1 VNPEPGTPHPER
13 RTRNAEHD
21 VRDVVFLHGWGS
33 GAAVW
38 RDMAAH
44 LAPHGVAHAPD
55 LPGYGAAPACVP
67 YTLEGIAAA
76 LARSAPLRCHVVG
89 WSLGGQVALAWAKSA
104 PQQVVRLALI
114 ATTPCFTQRADWPHA
129 VTAEVLAEF
138 SRGLTAER
146 AGTLRRFM
154 SLQAQG
160 DEKAKQVARQ
170 LRAVHAARSGPA
182 PKTLAGGLRILIETD
197 LREALGSIRQ
207 PVLVMHGDRDS
218 LAPLAAGEY
227 LGRRLVNARF
237 LVLRGAAHAPF
248 LSKPKETSA
257 ALREF
262 FDE

>member
-1 VNPEPGTPHPER
+1 MELGTLNPEHGTW
-13 RTRNAEHD
+13 NAGHD

-44 LAPHGVAHAPD
+44 LAPRRLPHTPD

-67 YTLEGIAAA
+67 YTLDGIAAA
-76 LARSAPLRCHVVG
+76 LARSAPTRCHVVG
-89 WSLGGQVALAWAKSA
+89 WSLGGQVALAWARSA

-114 ATTPCFTQRADWPHA
+114 ATTPCFTQRADWLHA
-129 VTAEVLAEF
+129 ITAEALAGF
-138 SRGLTAER
+138 SKGLTAER

-160 DEKAKQVARQ
+160 DEKAGQVARQ
-170 LRAVHAARSGPA
+170 LRTAHAARNGPA
-182 PKTLAGGLRILIETD
+182 LETLAGGLRILIESD
-197 LREALGSIRQ
+197 LRDTLGSIRQ
-207 PVLVMHGDRDS
+207 HVLVMHGDRDS

-227 LGRRLVNARF
+227 LSRRLLNARF

-248 LSKPKETSA
+248 LSKPEETSA
-257 ALREF
+257 SLREF